1 MQVDLENI
9 FFKSLLRFMKESFFY
24 PSIPV
29 TRKLRLPWILVQ
41 FMKLS
46 MLRASTV
53 SLFESVQLVPWQT
66 GKKSKDE
73 KETVNNSRAVRYL

>member
-1 MQVDLENI
+1 
-9 FFKSLLRFMKESFFY
+9 MKESFFY

-66 GKKSKDE
+66 GGKKDE
-73 KETVNNSRAVRYL
+73 KETVNNSKAVRYL